1 MSLVENLVHKT
12 DDFAVEIPSWEI
24 LDRGVTV
31 LWGESGSGKTTVL
44 RILTG
49 LEPCPSLRWTFGD
62 EDLARVPVP
71 KRRLG
76 VVFQSLDLF
85 PHLSA
90 RQNISFAAEA
100 RGLDQIVWEEKLRR
114 LAALLRMESFLD
126 RPARVLSG
134 GEKQR
139 TALARALIGEPRLL
153 LLDEPFSALDEDL
166 RSESRRLVAETLR
179 QENVP
184 AVLITHDRRDV
195 DELGDKLTR
204 LRGGR
209 IVEETRLRE
218 S

>member
-1 MSLVENLVHKT
+1 MSLVEQLIYRT
-12 DDFAVEIPSWEI
+12 DDFSIEIPSWEI
-24 LDRGVTV
+24 LDQGVTV

-44 RILTG
+44 RMLTG
-49 LEPCPSLRWTFGD
+49 LEPCKTLKWTFGD
-62 EDLARVPVP
+62 EDLAKLSVP

-90 RQNISFAAEA
+90 RENVSFAAQA
-100 RGLDQIVWEEKLRR
+100 RGIDESVWMVKLKH
-114 LAALLRMESFLD
+114 LSSLLRMETFLD

-139 TALARALIGEPRLL
+139 TALARALIGAPRLL

-184 AVLITHDRRDV
+184 AILITHDRRDV
-195 DELGDKLTR
+195 EELGHKLTR
-204 LRGGR
+204 LRNGR
-209 IVEETRLRE
+209 IVEESSLR
-218 S
+218 